1 MNATG
6 AFRKRSHD
14 SLSLV
19 GGVVCLLVF
28 LPGLVGCAG
37 EQPKPS
43 PPAVTSDQV
52 RGHADKAFENL
63 KQEERNRTGNQ
74 TEPPR

>member
-1 MNATG
+1 MNETG

-14 SLSLV
+14 SLAV
-19 GGVVCLLVF
+19 GAVGLLV
-28 LPGLVGCAG
+28 LLSGLVGCAG

-43 PPAVTSDQV
+43 SPTVTPDQV

-74 TEPPR
+74 AEPPR

>member
-6 AFRKRSHD
+6 ALRRRFHEG
-14 SLSLV
+14 LAV
-19 GGVVCLLVF
+19 GMVGLLV
-28 LPGLVGCAG
+28 LSPGLVGCAG

-43 PPAVTSDQV
+43 PSAVTPDQV

-63 KQEERNRTGNQ
+63 KQEERNRTLNQ

>member
-1 MNATG
+1 MNETG
-6 AFRKRSHD
+6 AFQKRSHD
-14 SLSLV
+14 SLAV
-19 GGVVCLLVF
+19 GAVGLLVL

-43 PPAVTSDQV
+43 PPTVTPDQV

-63 KQEERNRTGNQ
+63 KQEERNRTGTQ